1 MKVIASYMWTHYY
14 FLITGFILW
23 QRNCLS
29 IFVMYY
35 YAISLAIPC
44 QLQLAIAN
52 SNYFLLNEIK
62 TYQSG
67 KGDKRD

>member
-1 MKVIASYMWTHYY
+1 
-14 FLITGFILW
+14 
-23 QRNCLS
+23 
-29 IFVMYY
+29 MYY

-67 KGDKRD
+67 KGDKRDWNIRIIKNNNSRQTLTAVGNVERSCS